1 MLHKLIMSQIVLDIL
16 NQYITLKQCKNNKK
30 IYISK
35 ECPMCDYV
43 SKKSNIFRYNT
54 KLKVAKSYCCG
65 FSFKSKDEFTYYKKE
80 RQTYNQWLK
89 DKVCMNYSS
98 FERLR
103 LAKLEDNYYDFPF

>member
-1 MLHKLIMSQIVLDIL
+1 MSQIVLDIL
-16 NQYITLKQCKNNKK
+16 SEYITLKQCKNNKK

-65 FSFKSKDEFTYYKKE
+65 FSFKSKDELITKLNEHK
-80 RQTYNQWLK
+80 RYNQWLK
-89 DKVCMNYSS
+89 DKECMNYSS
-98 FERLR
+98 FERFR
-103 LAKLEDNYYDFPF
+103 LAKLEDDPNLPF